1 MQDTLQAN
9 RERCV
14 GMAANMISVKKNII
28 IVNMGVIDIVM
39 FNPVIISKIST
50 GKNNARNCPD
60 GRHRL
65 PSTKWIIY
73 QERLYDI
80 EYI

>member
-1 MQDTLQAN
+1 
-9 RERCV
+9 
-14 GMAANMISVKKNII
+14 MIGVKKNII

-50 GKNNARNCPD
+50 GKNNVRNYPD